1 MEFKLG
7 PHQTLITKSDP
18 WNFDSDGDAEQLEK
32 QMIDFMLS
40 NQGIGLAA
48 NQINIPKRVFVMGSE
63 SIPGFPKPFA
73 LFNPKIIEYSTEQVL
88 DKEGCLS
95 YPDLFLMVKRP
106 SWIVAEYQDSLGN
119 TKEIKIDGYL
129 SKCFQHEYDHLDGI
143 CFVDRVSQLKLQLAM
158 KKIGK
163 KK

>member
-7 PHQTLITKSDP
+7 PHQTLITKSNP

-95 YPDLFLMVKRP
+95 YPDLF
-106 SWIVAEYQDSLGN
+106 
-119 TKEIKIDGYL
+119 
-129 SKCFQHEYDHLDGI
+129 
-143 CFVDRVSQLKLQLAM
+143 
-158 KKIGK
+158 
-163 KK
+163 